1 MLLLSDRKLIEIT
14 GADAKKFLQSLITN
28 DINKLSN
35 ENSIFACLLTPQGK
49 FLFDF
54 FIYEINSK
62 IIIEINNKFFE
73 QFIKKLNLYKLH
85 SDVEIIAI
93 DGNILFSNMP
103 IDCENIF
110 RDPRTSQEFYRII
123 DFNLEQSADDNLD
136 LYHKIRIENMLIEG
150 AYDLIQEKSFILH
163 YGYHNLNA
171 IDFDKGCYVGQ
182 EVTTRSFRRGV
193 IRKKIISFQSVQD
206 LNQGDDLL
214 DSDKQKI
221 GVVAFYNKNIKSGF
235 ILINCEN

>member
-62 IIIEINNKFFE
+62 IIIDIINKFFE

-85 SDVEIIAI
+85 SDVEIIVI
-93 DGNILFSNMP
+93 NGNILFSNKP
-103 IDCENIF
+103 IDCDNIF
-110 RDPRTSQEFYRII
+110 RDPRTSKEFYRII
-123 DFNLEQSADDNLD
+123 DFNFEQSADDNLD

-206 LNQGDDLL
+206 LNQGDE
-214 DSDKQKI
+214 
-221 GVVAFYNKNIKSGF
+221 YNHDNRKAIIAYYNNNIKAG
-235 ILINCEN
+235 LLLVDLPNL

>member
-1 MLLLSDRKLIEIT
+1 MLILSDRRLIEIT
-14 GADAKKFLQSLITN
+14 GSDSKKFLQSLITN
-28 DINKLSN
+28 DIYKLSAKN
-35 ENSIFACLLTPQGK
+35 PLFSCLLTPQGK

-54 FIYEINSK
+54 FIYEINSR

-85 SDVEIIAI
+85 TDVEIIAI
-93 DGNILFSNMP
+93 EGNILFSNKS
-103 IDCENIF
+103 IDCDNHF
-110 RDPRTSQEFYRII
+110 RDPRISKEFYRII
-123 DFNLEQSADDNLD
+123 DFNLSLSADDNLD

-171 IDFDKGCYVGQ
+171 VDFSKGCYVGQ

-193 IRKKIISFQSVQD
+193 IRKKITSFESVKN
-206 LNQGDDLL
+206 LNQGDDLIY
-214 DSDKQKI
+214 SDEQKI
-221 GVVAFYNKNIKSGF
+221 GIVAYYNKNIKSGF
-235 ILINCEN
+235 MLINCEN